1 MSTDVYDYYLPEE
14 QIAQQ
19 PLPERAASRLMIL
32 DRVKKSRQDCV
43 FRMLPTLLR
52 AGDLLVLNDTKV
64 IPARLFGRRP
74 TGGAVELLIERFLEG
89 GAALVSLRASKKP
102 RPGEV
107 LMLDGGGSVTVRG
120 RRDEWTEILFGDPG
134 PAAILEAIGHVP
146 LPPYIRR
153 SDDAVDRVRY
163 QTIYAR
169 EPGAVAAPTAGLH
182 FDEQTFA
189 ALAARGV
196 ETAHV
201 TLHVGSG
208 TFRPLREDTLREGR
222 LHAEFVRVD
231 AGCVA
236 RIMRARAEGGRV
248 IAVGTTS
255 ARALETA
262 ARSGILRPYEGD
274 TDLFIRPG
282 HAFSAID
289 GLLTN
294 FHLPKS
300 SLLMLVSAFAGTEFI
315 MDSYR
320 HAVAAGYRFFSYGDA
335 MLLRAASPVPLEA

>member
-1 MSTDVYDYYLPEE
+1 MPVDAYDYDLPAA
-14 QIAQQ
+14 QIAQE
-19 PLPERAASRLMIL
+19 PLPERAASRLMVL
-32 DRVKKSRQDCV
+32 DRAGRRREDSM
-43 FRMLPTLLR
+43 FRALPGFLR
-52 AGDLLVLNDTKV
+52 PGDLLVLNDTKV

-74 TGGAVELLIERFLEG
+74 SGGAVELLVERFLEN
-89 GAALVSLRASKKP
+89 GAALVSLRSSKAP
-102 RPGEV
+102 RPGET
-107 LMLDGGGSVTVRG
+107 LALDGGSGVRVV
-120 RRDEWTEILFGDPG
+120 RRRGEWTEVVFEDAVPS
-134 PAAILEAIGHVP
+134 ATLEAIGHVP

-153 SDDAVDRVRY
+153 ADDANDRVRY

-182 FDEQTFA
+182 FDAATFQ
-189 ALAARGV
+189 ALQACGV
-196 ETAHV
+196 GVAFV

-208 TFRPLREDTLREGR
+208 TFRPLREETLREGR
-222 LHAEFVRVD
+222 LHPEFVRVD
-231 AGCVA
+231 AACVA
-236 RIMRARAEGGRV
+236 QIERARAAGGRI

-262 ARSGILRPYEGD
+262 ACEGVLAPCQRD

-282 HAFSAID
+282 FVFHVID
-289 GLLTN
+289 GLITN

-300 SLLMLVSAFAGTEFI
+300 SLLMLVSAFAGGEFV

-335 MLLRAASPVPLEA
+335 RMIL